1 MLVVCNMT
9 PVPREGLVLG
19 VPEGAAAW
27 REVLNT
33 DSSFYGGSNLGN
45 GAAPL
50 PVQREAS
57 HGRTQSI
64 TLTVPPLAT
73 VFLVPA

>member
-1 MLVVCNMT
+1 
-9 PVPREGLVLG
+9 
-19 VPEGAAAW
+19 VPEGALAW

-50 PVQREAS
+50 AVQRVQS
-57 HGRTQSI
+57 HGRAQSI
-64 TLTVPPLAT
+64 ELTVPPLAT
-73 VFLVPA
+73 LFLLPA